1 MQIDPCYVKKCI
13 PGWWLDD
20 ARMSFVVFA
29 FLNLCSN
36 VIAKVVCSISS
47 GLSYVREASLG
58 VKGQN
63 FLD

>member
-1 MQIDPCYVKKCI
+1 MLCEKNALLDGGSMMQECP
-13 PGWWLDD
+13 W
-20 ARMSFVVFA
+20 SFVFSA

-58 VKGQN
+58 VKGH
-63 FLD
+63 